1 MESVSL
7 HMTSL
12 DHLPNPLPGDPEI
25 SGPAHLMTES
35 PKLSPPLQS
44 STRSVLYLLILSTRS
59 SGGVTESTGKP
70 IDVDQRD
77 TLPAGAQRVT
87 VPAPHR
93 CTSLRVAD
101 DADDGV
107 PDLFI

>member
-1 MESVSL
+1 M
-7 HMTSL
+7 
-12 DHLPNPLPGDPEI
+12 
-25 SGPAHLMTES
+25 
-35 PKLSPPLQS
+35 
-44 STRSVLYLLILSTRS
+44 LYLLILSTRS
-59 SGGVTESTGKP
+59 SGGVTESTGSP

-107 PDLFI
+107 PDLSDHVMHHSMLVVMVCSSMQHAMLYTITTSMEM